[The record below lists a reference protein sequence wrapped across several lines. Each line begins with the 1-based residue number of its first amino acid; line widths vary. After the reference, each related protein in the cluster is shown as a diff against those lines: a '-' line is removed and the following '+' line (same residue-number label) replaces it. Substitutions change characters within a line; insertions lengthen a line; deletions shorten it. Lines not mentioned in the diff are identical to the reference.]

1 MKIKCSFCD
10 RLGHNESVCYVKKK
24 LIRKKIR
31 LILVQNVLI
40 SIDQKVHKRLR
51 KLRSHVS
58 TVTNLIIKDRM
69 LLLEK
74 IS

>member
-10 RLGHNESVCYVKKK
+10 RLRHNESVCYVKKQ
-24 LIRKKIR
+24 LIRNKIN
-31 LILVQNVLI
+31 L
-40 SIDQKVHKRLR
+40 SSE
-51 KLRSHVS
+51 RSHLNRS
-58 TVTNLIIKDRM
+58 ESSQKAEKAKKTCFYCTNLIIKDRM